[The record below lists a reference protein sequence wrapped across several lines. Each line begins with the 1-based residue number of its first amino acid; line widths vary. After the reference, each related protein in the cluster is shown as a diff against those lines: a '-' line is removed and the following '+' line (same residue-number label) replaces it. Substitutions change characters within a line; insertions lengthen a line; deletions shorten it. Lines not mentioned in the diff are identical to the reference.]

1 MQTHLKNGS
10 DSAYVL
16 LIMLVKLQ
24 KIDDRSIQ
32 PAISLIIYGDFK
44 TSHYIYQ
51 YKFFCSYMLY
61 PLNLIFSLEEFC
73 NFLNFFSLWHIGFFC
88 FVTNRDDCNYI
99 FCLRNIKH
107 LTNSFAVPDSHD

>member
-24 KIDDRSIQ
+24 KIDYRSIQ
-32 PAISLIIYGDFK
+32 PSISLIIYGDFK

-73 NFLNFFSLWHIGFFC
+73 DFF
-88 FVTNRDDCNYI
+88 
-99 FCLRNIKH
+99 
-107 LTNSFAVPDSHD
+107 

>member
-24 KIDDRSIQ
+24 KIDYRSIQ
-32 PAISLIIYGDFK
+32 SAISLIIYGDFK

-51 YKFFCSYMLY
+51 YKFLY
-61 PLNLIFSLEEFC
+61 SVLIC
-73 NFLNFFSLWHIGFFC
+73 
-88 FVTNRDDCNYI
+88 YI
-99 FCLRNIKH
+99 R
-107 LTNSFAVPDSHD
+107 

>member
-24 KIDDRSIQ
+24 KIDYRSIQ
-32 PAISLIIYGDFK
+32 PAISLIIYGHFK

-51 YKFFCSYMLY
+51 YKFLY
-61 PLNLIFSLEEFC
+61 SVLIC
-73 NFLNFFSLWHIGFFC
+73 
-88 FVTNRDDCNYI
+88 YI
-99 FCLRNIKH
+99 R
-107 LTNSFAVPDSHD
+107 